1 MSEVSLEVQNL
12 LHQWKCTGGFEPLK
26 ELFFSILD
34 YERVMAEFPENS
46 IRESLLQHLAES
58 PMIVGKKGSET
69 AALWIVYFR
78 LKEKLGISLERQIVD
93 SVKSAFPN
101 AIYVFSDG
109 TQKYWHFVNP
119 RKPLSQD
126 IERQKHMV
134 LRRISISP
142 EENTRTASERLSELS
157 VENLSSEVSIL
168 ELQERCDRAFDV
180 EAVTNEF
187 FENYKR
193 IFSDVQDLLFEQH
206 KDLEWAHDL
215 SLQFL
220 NRLMFI
226 YFIQRKRWIGN
237 DPDFISNFW
246 NSYKQSQTDNNTFY
260 RKWLSVLFFETFNGS
275 FQAGRSD
282 HIKNLPNDVRD
293 ILALAPH
300 LNGGLFRENKL
311 DKKYSFELPDYL
323 FEKLFDV
330 FDDSRPGFFE
340 RYNFTITEDTPLDQ
354 EVAVNP
360 EMIGKVYESLVNI
373 GNDVDLRQKGGV
385 FYTARTEIDLMSR
398 LSLVDWLANHLG
410 SHFKKELYRF
420 IFAFTDEEKTEA
432 DLTITEK
439 NLWSQIRELLEG
451 ITVLDPA
458 CGSGS
463 FLVGMLMVIDDSLKR
478 TYKHLGITMTSYQRR
493 KNIIGNSLYGVDVKK
508 WAVQVAELRL
518 WLQLVVETEIDPLA
532 DPDVPLLPNLT
543 FKIRPGDSLLQEIGG
558 VSLSLK
564 DIDRNRISERTKR
577 EIRLLKKSKLEYYK
591 GNIITDEALIYQK
604 EWKIFSDILHE
615 QIKNMEEENKL
626 FRNYTQTREV
636 QETFAEV
643 KDTVQDRTR
652 KEHEKRIEL
661 NEQRIRHLK
670 EGLAQLGEEKP
681 FVWELA
687 FAEIF
692 EAEKGGFDI
701 VIGNPPY
708 VRQESIAD
716 PADRIKDKEDYKR
729 KLQRSVAISWP
740 NFFSYIFKGDKYI
753 KLAGRSDLYIY
764 FYFLGLSLLNEKGSF
779 CFITSNSW
787 LDVDFGKNLQEF
799 LLKHGHVKMII
810 DNKAKRSFSNADIN
824 TIIALLSKPDDA
836 KNDGL
841 KKMAR
846 FAMFKIPFEEAFYR
860 TFASSLILE
869 EIEDTKAMTNQE
881 EFRCVAK
888 LQSELLEEGLDLD
901 EEDPKKK
908 EEYKGNKWGGKYLRA
923 PDIYFTILEK
933 GKGKF
938 VPLGKIASVRRGI
951 TSGANKFF
959 YLKVLNILPACPLCG
974 VVHTDALNSERERDY
989 LRKGKEIPR
998 GTLIAV
1004 ENDEGWKG
1012 YLDAEYVKPILKSP
1026 REVKSLRVEPSE
1038 LTNRVFIC
1046 HEGKES
1052 LHEYTPHTHYYVM
1065 WGERQ
1070 KFNLRKTCASRTRWW
1085 DLGKRALGKR
1095 ILWPMIHND
1104 RLLVPLVGES
1114 VYIDHNLFE
1123 IFPEDTFQVLISLNS
1138 TVQVM
1143 VRELIGRSNL
1153 GEGGLKTE
1161 GIDIQMLLVHT
1172 DLNRA
1177 QFPKYFDVDAIGK
1190 VNIFQ
1195 ELGLPKPNRNL
1206 SNITR
1211 EDVALNKVLPDR
1223 RAIDKVIFDSI
1234 GLTEEEQLE
1243 VYKAVVELVKSRLA
1257 KSKSVR

>member
-1 MSEVSLEVQNL
+1 MSAVSLEVQNL

-34 YERVMAEFPENS
+34 YERVMAEFPVNS

-78 LKEKLGISLERQIVD
+78 LKGKLGISLERQIVD

-126 IERQKHMV
+126 TKRQKHMV
-134 LRRISISP
+134 LRRISVSP

-157 VENLSSEVSIL
+157 VEDLSSEVSIL

-282 HIKNLPNDVRD
+282 HIKNLPDDIRD

-373 GNDVDLRQKGGV
+373 SNDVDLRQKGGV

-432 DLTITEK
+432 DLSITEK
-439 NLWSQIRELLEG
+439 NLWSQIRKLLEG

-463 FLVGMLMVIDDSLKR
+463 FLVGMLMVIDDLLKR

-543 FKIRPGDSLLQEIGG
+543 FKIRPGDSLIQELGG
-558 VSLSLK
+558 IILSLN
-564 DIDRNRISERTKR
+564 DIKRDIISPATKK
-577 EIRLLKKSKLEYYK
+577 EIALLKKKKLEYFY
-591 GNIITDEALIYQK
+591 GNSKLDEKLLLEK
-604 EWKIFSDILHE
+604 ERLVFKNMLSE
-615 QIKNMEEENKL
+615 QIKLITEQNKRLRSTAQNGQDQISFSETRDGAREKKMKEIERHISENK
-626 FRNYTQTREV
+626 E
-636 QETFAEV
+636 
-643 KDTVQDRTR
+643 
-652 KEHEKRIEL
+652 RIK
-661 NEQRIRHLK
+661 HL
-670 EGLAQLGEEKP
+670 EDGLAQLGDDPP
-681 FVWELA
+681 FVWDLS
-687 FAEIF
+687 FVEIF
-692 EAEKGGFDI
+692 ESDKDGFDL

-708 VRQESIAD
+708 VRQEDIAD
-716 PADRIKDKEDYKR
+716 PTGRILDKKVYKS
-729 KLQRSVAISWP
+729 KIQRAVAVAWP
-740 NFFSYIFKGDKYI
+740 NFFKYCRNPE
-753 KLAGRSDLYIY
+753 KFEKPSGRSDLYVY

-787 LDVDFGKNLQEF
+787 LDVEFGKDLQEF

-824 TIIALLSKPDDA
+824 TIIALLSKPDDT
-836 KNDGL
+836 KKDGL

-846 FAMFKIPFEEAFYR
+846 FAIFKIPFEEAFYR

-923 PDIYFTILEK
+923 PTVFLRILRKNSAKTCSLKEIMQTKYGIKPGDVKYFYLDSEVVSKFNIEK
-933 GKGKF
+933 EFRK
-938 VPLGKIASVRRGI
+938 PLI
-951 TSGANKFF
+951 TSTQTLGGNLFVKPDSELLWCHEPKSKLTGSGVLKYIEYGESLGVDKKPSVSSHTPFWYSLKGDSLEYLLLQFFDKRFWTPISESELYCSNNFFYGANSIYGIDCSVSVMNCTLH
-959 YLKVLNILPACPLCG
+959 YLQLELFGRTNQGQGVLT
-974 VVHTDALNSERERDY
+974 VY
-989 LRKGKEIPR
+989 
-998 GTLIAV
+998 
-1004 ENDEGWKG
+1004 GWDMG
-1012 YLDAEYVKPILKSP
+1012 FIISP
-1026 REVKSLRVEPSE
+1026 RLTSEEQAVLDQYGKSL
-1038 LTNRVFIC
+1038 
-1046 HEGKES
+1046 K
-1052 LHEYTPHTHYYVM
+1052 
-1065 WGERQ
+1065 
-1070 KFNLRKTCASRTRWW
+1070 
-1085 DLGKRALGKR
+1085 KR
-1095 ILWPMIHND
+1095 
-1104 RLLVPLVGES
+1104 
-1114 VYIDHNLFE
+1114 E
-1123 IFPEDTFQVLISLNS
+1123 INV
-1138 TVQVM
+1138 
-1143 VRELIGRSNL
+1143 
-1153 GEGGLKTE
+1153 
-1161 GIDIQMLLVHT
+1161 
-1172 DLNRA
+1172 
-1177 QFPKYFDVDAIGK
+1177 
-1190 VNIFQ
+1190 IFQ
-1195 ELGLPKPNRNL
+1195 ELGLPIPNEDL
-1206 SNITR
+1206 SNINS